1 VPAERYTAV
10 FTGLYA
16 LKKPGEYPYLTMGE
30 EPRGVGEGSTL
41 ARGRM
46 PGERLGRKIPFW
58 DLPEGCRRLVLEVYQ
73 RLRGL

>member
-16 LKKPGEYPYLTMGE
+16 LKKPGEYLCLTMDE

-41 ARGRM
+41 ARGR
-46 PGERLGRKIPFW
+46 PPWERLRREIPFR

-73 RLRGL
+73 RLWGL